1 MCLPKKIGE
10 SIDINNSNKKIRNN
24 LENNIHLIKY
34 EDINNDS
41 MDVDS
46 I

>member
-24 LENNIHLIKY
+24 FENNIHLTKY

-41 MDVDS
+41 MDVES

>member
-24 LENNIHLIKY
+24 LENNIYLIKY
-34 EDINNDS
+34 EDKNNDN
-41 MDVDS
+41 MD
-46 I
+46 IYYR